1 MKINK
6 ELVKSKTI
14 IFLSIIIF
22 IVIFKSI
29 FGDENTLV
37 GVTTITAALMLLDR
51 DLTLSPVKNL
61 LRLLGIN
68 LLIGIGASLASSN
81 MYLGILL
88 NFTILFFISYLFSS
102 NLRSPIYLPFS
113 LQYLFI
119 LSTPVT
125 ADKLPVRLLSLAVGA
140 IVIMLAQII
149 VNKNKLNKSG
159 NKLLHN
165 VCDLI
170 ANKIHDIEN
179 INDIETNKMIHDS
192 IDKFR
197 IMVYD
202 KREHNY
208 YLTYEGRLKLN
219 LSISLESINASLD
232 KGSIDLIDKDILKT
246 LERLIIDV
254 KSVLDNESC
263 HPSKYIEDLL
273 KVCENKNINDLL
285 NLQILNSMLLL
296 SDTLENLMKLDV
308 KHFNMVN
315 ISSKFIN
322 IFEDSSIKSFLFDR
336 KSLKFCY
343 GIRIGITI
351 AIGAFIV
358 DYFNL
363 SEGRWILF
371 TILSVTTPIYET
383 SHSKTKDRLFATII
397 GSICI
402 VVLFSIFQD
411 PTIRTIIIM
420 LAGYLNGYFSNYKYS
435 TIFVTI
441 SAIGS
446 AAIAGNVHELSFNRV
461 LYVVIGAIIAILSNR
476 YIFPYRLNDS
486 IKQLDNLYHSTI
498 VKMLKEVE
506 NLVQGNKRPTI
517 MKNLVVL
524 TSLIDSK
531 ARTDEALVNESN
543 FSEMITEK
551 RNLVA
556 NIYELYALILK
567 KCVAQNKQ
575 KEIISDLRELIV
587 YSDED
592 ISIQISHLE
601 KDIKSNKDIN
611 TKIIISSIAVILQE
625 LNHLSTLKKFA

>member
-61 LRLLGIN
+61 LRLLSIN

-81 MYLGILL
+81 IYLGILL

-119 LSTPVT
+119 LSTPVA

-170 ANKIHDIEN
+170 ADKIHDIEN

-263 HPSKYIEDLL
+263 HSSKYIEDLL

-351 AIGAFIV
+351 SIGAFIV

-383 SHSKTKDRLFATII
+383 SHSKTNDRLFATII

-411 PTIRTIIIM
+411 PTSRTIIIM

-446 AAIAGNVHELSFNRV
+446 AAIAGNVHELSFNRI
-461 LYVVIGAIIAILSNR
+461 LYVVIGAIIAILSNK

-498 VKMLKEVE
+498 IKLLKEVE

-531 ARTDEALVNESN
+531 VRTDEALVNESN

-567 KCVAQNKQ
+567 KCVTQDKQ
-575 KEIISDLRELIV
+575 KEIISDLRELID

-601 KDIKSNKDIN
+601 KDIKSTKDIN

-625 LNHLSTLKKFA
+625 LNHLSRLKKFA

>member
-61 LRLLGIN
+61 LRLLSIN

-81 MYLGILL
+81 IYLGILL
-88 NFTILFFISYLFSS
+88 NFTILFFISYLFYS

-119 LSTPVT
+119 LSTPVA

-170 ANKIHDIEN
+170 ADKIHDIEN

-263 HPSKYIEDLL
+263 HSSKYIEDLL

-351 AIGAFIV
+351 SIGAFIV

-383 SHSKTKDRLFATII
+383 SHSKTNDRLFATII

-411 PTIRTIIIM
+411 PTSRTIIIM

-446 AAIAGNVHELSFNRV
+446 AAIAGNVHELSFNRI
-461 LYVVIGAIIAILSNR
+461 LYVVIGAIIAILSNK

-498 VKMLKEVE
+498 IKMLKEVE

-567 KCVAQNKQ
+567 KCVTQDKQ
-575 KEIISDLRELIV
+575 KEIISDLRELID

-601 KDIKSNKDIN
+601 KDIKSTKDIN

>member
-232 KGSIDLIDKDILKT
+232 KSSIDLIDKDILKT

-263 HPSKYIEDLL
+263 HSSKYIENLL

-296 SDTLENLMKLDV
+296 SDTLENLIKLDV

-351 AIGAFIV
+351 SIGAFIV

-411 PTIRTIIIM
+411 PTSRTIIIM

-446 AAIAGNVHELSFNRV
+446 AAIAGNVHELSFNRI
-461 LYVVIGAIIAILSNR
+461 LYVVIGAIIAILSNK

-486 IKQLDNLYHSTI
+486 IKQLDNLYHSNI
-498 VKMLKEVE
+498 IKMLKEVE
-506 NLVQGNKRPTI
+506 NLVQGNKIPTI

-567 KCVAQNKQ
+567 KGVTQDKQ
-575 KEIISDLRELIV
+575 KEIISDLRELID

-601 KDIKSNKDIN
+601 KDIKSTKDIN

>member
-61 LRLLGIN
+61 LRLLSIN

-81 MYLGILL
+81 IYLGILL

-119 LSTPVT
+119 LSTPVA

-170 ANKIHDIEN
+170 ADKIHDIEN

-263 HPSKYIEDLL
+263 HSSKYIEDLL

-351 AIGAFIV
+351 SIGAFIV

-383 SHSKTKDRLFATII
+383 SHSKTNDRLFATII

-411 PTIRTIIIM
+411 PTSRTIIIM

-446 AAIAGNVHELSFNRV
+446 AAIAGNVHELSFNRI
-461 LYVVIGAIIAILSNR
+461 LYVVIGAIIAILSNK

-498 VKMLKEVE
+498 IKMLKEVE

-567 KCVAQNKQ
+567 KCVTQDKQ
-575 KEIISDLRELIV
+575 KEIISDLRELID

-601 KDIKSNKDIN
+601 KDIKSTKDIN

-625 LNHLSTLKKFA
+625 LNHLSRLKKFA

>member
-51 DLTLSPVKNL
+51 DLTLSPIKNL

-81 MYLGILL
+81 IYLGILL

-119 LSTPVT
+119 LSTPVA

-170 ANKIHDIEN
+170 ADKIHDIEN

-263 HPSKYIEDLL
+263 HSSKYIEDLL

-351 AIGAFIV
+351 SIGAFIV

-383 SHSKTKDRLFATII
+383 SHSKTNDRLFATII

-411 PTIRTIIIM
+411 PTSRTIIIM

-446 AAIAGNVHELSFNRV
+446 AAIAGNVHELSFNRI
-461 LYVVIGAIIAILSNR
+461 LYVVIGAIIAILSNK

-498 VKMLKEVE
+498 IKMLKEVE

-531 ARTDEALVNESN
+531 TRTDEALVNESN

-567 KCVAQNKQ
+567 KCVTQDKQ
-575 KEIISDLRELIV
+575 KEIISDLRELID

-601 KDIKSNKDIN
+601 KDIKSTKDIN

-625 LNHLSTLKKFA
+625 LNHLSRLKKFA

>member
-61 LRLLGIN
+61 LRLLSIN

-81 MYLGILL
+81 IYLGILL

-119 LSTPVT
+119 LSTPVA

-149 VNKNKLNKSG
+149 VNENKLNKSG

-170 ANKIHDIEN
+170 ADKIHDIEN

-202 KREHNY
+202 KIEHNY

-254 KSVLDNESC
+254 KSVIDNESC
-263 HPSKYIEDLL
+263 HSSKYIEDLL

-322 IFEDSSIKSFLFDR
+322 IFEDSSIKSFLLDR

-351 AIGAFIV
+351 SIGAFIV

-371 TILSVTTPIYET
+371 TIL
-383 SHSKTKDRLFATII
+383 
-397 GSICI
+397 
-402 VVLFSIFQD
+402 
-411 PTIRTIIIM
+411 
-420 LAGYLNGYFSNYKYS
+420 YS
-435 TIFVTI
+435 YY
-441 SAIGS
+441 S
-446 AAIAGNVHELSFNRV
+446 
-461 LYVVIGAIIAILSNR
+461 
-476 YIFPYRLNDS
+476 YI
-486 IKQLDNLYHSTI
+486 
-498 VKMLKEVE
+498 
-506 NLVQGNKRPTI
+506 
-517 MKNLVVL
+517 
-524 TSLIDSK
+524 
-531 ARTDEALVNESN
+531 
-543 FSEMITEK
+543 
-551 RNLVA
+551 
-556 NIYELYALILK
+556 
-567 KCVAQNKQ
+567 
-575 KEIISDLRELIV
+575 
-587 YSDED
+587 
-592 ISIQISHLE
+592 
-601 KDIKSNKDIN
+601 
-611 TKIIISSIAVILQE
+611 
-625 LNHLSTLKKFA
+625 